1 MADMRGTTPVKSI
14 RMSDETKGLF
24 DKINKEFGSQDRT
37 MRALISAY
45 ESCAIGELYP
55 ESKSYITDALAY
67 ISGIEAII
75 KALITAK
82 EEAEKT
88 AAENVRREMEIK
100 DRTIETYQKQVAE
113 LDAVRARA
121 EAAEI
126 RADKAE
132 DTVRRLEKELDGVQ
146 VLRAGFIR
154 CRGRNGLHP
163 CKAYGHTGGTCEH
176 EGITCRKRRD
186 DRAAQSTDPGEG
198 ILKQRAYHLRK
209 ERRNVLRIR
218 IFAWYDVTN

>member
-88 AAENVRREMEIK
+88 AAENVKREMEIK

-113 LDAVRARA
+113 LDTVRTRA
-121 EAAEI
+121 EAAEL

-132 DTVRRLEKELDGVQ
+132 ETVRRLEKELEGVR
-146 VLRAGFIR
+146 VLADAVAEMDDIRAK
-154 CRGRNGLHP
+154 L
-163 CKAYGHTGGTCEH
+163 A
-176 EGITCRKRRD
+176 
-186 DRAAQSTDPGEG
+186 AAQEELVSV
-198 ILKQRAYHLRK
+198 RASLAAKDETISLLR
-209 ERRNVLRIR
+209 ELIPARES
-218 IFAWYDVTN
+218 